1 MKNLFPL
8 LLSVFLFNNVSGQDK
23 TIDLSSYTSIA
34 ASAGIEVELVPGSP
48 KAEITIKKGEI
59 DDVEIKQSGNSV
71 SVGFKSQ
78 GWMGTKSKNRKAYV
92 KLYYDKDISKVDVSS
107 GASVNCNE
115 TMKVNTFRSQVSSG
129 GSVTMMID
137 SENTD
142 VDVSSG
148 GSLKL
153 EGESDKLSVDVSSGG
168 SFSGGELKSDN
179 VDADASSGGSAKVW
193 AVKEIDAGASSGGSV
208 KYKGDPEKEDIDVGK
223 WSGGSVRK
231 M

>member
-1 MKNLFPL
+1 MKNTML
-8 LLSVFLFNNVSGQDK
+8 LILSLLICGGLTAQDK
-23 TIDLSSYTSIA
+23 TMDLSSFTTVE
-34 ASAGIEVELVPGSP
+34 ASAGIEVELVSGSP

-59 DDVEIKQSGNSV
+59 DDVEIKQSGNTVSV
-71 SVGFKSQ
+71 SFKSQ
-78 GWMGTKSKNRKAYV
+78 SWFGTKSKNRKAYV

-107 GASVNCNE
+107 GASLKCNE
-115 TMKVNTFRSQVSSG
+115 TMKINSLKSQVSSG
-129 GSVTMMID
+129 GSLAMAI
-137 SENTD
+137 EAKNTD

-153 EGESDKLSVDVSSGG
+153 AGLSDNLKVDVSSGG
-168 SFSGGELKSDN
+168 SFSGGELKTDN

-193 AVKEIDAGASSGGSV
+193 ATKEIEAGASSGGSV
-208 KYKGDPEKEDIDVGK
+208 KYKGDPEKENIDVGK